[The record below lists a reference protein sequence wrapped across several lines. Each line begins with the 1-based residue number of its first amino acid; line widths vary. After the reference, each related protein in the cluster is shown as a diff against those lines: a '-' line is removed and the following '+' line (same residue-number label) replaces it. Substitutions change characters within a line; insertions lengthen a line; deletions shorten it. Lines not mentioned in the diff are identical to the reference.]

1 MFKHA
6 TKFLERA
13 AAILLVLTGIFFST
27 SAQAAVELMM
37 VEEDGC
43 IWCDR
48 WDAEIGP
55 IYPKTG
61 AGKAAP
67 LRRMDIRQPVP
78 DDIEVARPLRFTPTF
93 VLLIDGVEK
102 GRIEGY
108 PGEDFFWGLIERM
121 LDQNGVVFE
130 DPA

>member
-6 TKFLERA
+6 TKFLAPFARNLL
-13 AAILLVLTGIFFST
+13 ILVSLFFT
-27 SAQAAVELMM
+27 TVAMAGVELVM

-48 WDAEIGP
+48 WDSEIGP
-55 IYPKTG
+55 IYPKTS

-67 LRRMDIRQPVP
+67 LRRIDIRMPLP

-93 VLLIDGVEK
+93 VLLVDGIEQS
-102 GRIEGY
+102 RIEGY
-108 PGEDFFWGLIERM
+108 PGEDFFWGLFERM
-121 LDQNGVVFE
+121 LDQSGVVFE
-130 DPA
+130 DPS